1 MNLPITLKS
10 NKLTLKL
17 DFFTFLDMIYF
28 HLNVSEKKNKSQK
41 YIPKCRKGEYT
52 SLKNEL
58 KYEKNLNNKIFHMS

>member
-52 SLKNEL
+52 PLKNEL